1 MLSTASDKVKLF
13 SENFS
18 KNSNLDDSRISLYLL
33 PSSLESGMNTMK
45 KLIPLV
51 TCYTFKSLLTLLIYI
66 LLYLKFIQKKYL
78 IKIFKLGLST
88 KLLVKGLDYEE
99 DRREGKSSY
108 CWDFHIL
115 ECSLKI

>member
-1 MLSTASDKVKLF
+1 MLSTTSDKVKLF

-51 TCYTFKSLLTLLIYI
+51 TCYTFKSLLTLFIYI
-66 LLYLKFIQKKYL
+66 LLYLKFIEKEYL

-88 KLLVKGLDYEE
+88 KFLVKGLDYEE
-99 DRREGKSSY
+99 NRREGKSSY

-115 ECSLKI
+115 ECRLKN